1 MTAALRSIGSSG
13 IYVSPIG
20 LGTVKFGRNQGV
32 KYPSGFELPDDR
44 SASNLIAQ
52 AKDLGIN
59 LIDTAPAYGSSEMR
73 IGQLLPGNRADWLIC
88 TKAGENYEDGQSSFD
103 FSSSAIRN
111 SVERSLTRLNTDYLD
126 LVLIHSDGQ
135 DLDILNNSGAIST
148 LQSMQSK
155 GMIRAIG
162 MSTKTVD
169 GGLAALDV
177 CDVVMVT
184 YNPAETDER
193 VVIKEGLDFATRN
206 PKKTDRIL

>member
-148 LQSMQSK
+148 LQRMQSE

-169 GGLAALDV
+169 GGLEIGRAHV
-177 CDVVMVT
+177 
-184 YNPAETDER
+184 
-193 VVIKEGLDFATRN
+193 
-206 PKKTDRIL
+206 